1 MNLAFFYVGKVQ
13 ESEIIE
19 VMPFI
24 RISAIWG
31 QYPVF
36 SYLESLSA
44 HCREW
49 LQPDDSQVTQVFS
62 FLSALRAQVFTF
74 GQPESLMTEI
84 LVY

>member
-1 MNLAFFYVGKVQ
+1 MYGKMP
-13 ESEIIE
+13 ESGLTEITL
-19 VMPFI
+19 FI
-24 RISAIWG
+24 HISAIWD
-31 QYPVF
+31 QYPVL
-36 SYLESLSA
+36 SYPESLSA

-74 GQPESLMTEI
+74 GWPESLRTEI

>member
-1 MNLAFFYVGKVQ
+1 MYGKMP
-13 ESEIIE
+13 ESGLTEITL
-19 VMPFI
+19 FI
-24 RISAIWG
+24 HISAIWD
-31 QYPVF
+31 QYPVL
-36 SYLESLSA
+36 SYPESLSA

-74 GQPESLMTEI
+74 GWPDSLRTEI